1 MKTQERFKFER
12 YNIFTQEINKINL
25 SSNND
30 KRMQSIDSI
39 ETYAYGMSKFLAIRK
54 EEIKLSNIIKRCIND
69 QLWWR
74 CKRKHKKR

>member
-54 EEIKLSNIIKRCIND
+54 EEIK
-69 QLWWR
+69 
-74 CKRKHKKR
+74 